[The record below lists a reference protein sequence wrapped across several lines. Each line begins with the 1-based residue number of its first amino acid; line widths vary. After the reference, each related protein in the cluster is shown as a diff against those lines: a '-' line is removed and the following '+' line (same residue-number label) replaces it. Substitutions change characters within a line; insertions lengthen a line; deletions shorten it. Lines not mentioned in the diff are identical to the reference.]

1 MTAEL
6 ALRCEFTRG
15 ACHPEASSDDG
26 PVARVIAPHTPV
38 SYVEAAGLNT
48 YYEVRGDGDPVVLLH
63 GGFATIETWEA
74 QAAALAERYQV
85 FLPER
90 RGHGRTPDV
99 AGPLTYEN
107 MAADTAAFIEALGIR
122 PAHLIGWS
130 DGASVALYLAL
141 RRPEL
146 VRRVICMG
154 AAAWF
159 DGLTPK
165 AQAEA
170 QSLALESF
178 PPSLIEAH
186 RSLSPDGPDHLPAF
200 FEKIKVLWASE
211 PNMTPD
217 ELRQITAQTR
227 VMLGDDD
234 VLTVEHAA
242 TMAATLP
249 DAQLA
254 VVPGTDHGLMF
265 EKPDRVNRL

>member
-1 MTAEL
+1 M
-6 ALRCEFTRG
+6 
-15 ACHPEASSDDG
+15 
-26 PVARVIAPHTPV
+26 
-38 SYVEAAGLNT
+38 SYVDAGDLNT
-48 YYEVRGDGDPVVLLH
+48 YYEVRGAGDPLVMLH

-74 QAAALAERYQV
+74 QAAALAERYQI

-99 AGPLTYEN
+99 EGPLTYEN
-107 MAADTAAFIEALGIR
+107 MASDTAAFIEALAIG

-130 DGASVALYLAL
+130 DGASVALYVAL

-146 VRRVICMG
+146 VRKVICMG

-170 QSLALESF
+170 QNLALDSF

-186 RSLSPDGPDHLPAF
+186 RTLSPDGPDHLPIF
-200 FEKIKVLWASE
+200 FEKIKALWASE
-211 PNMTPD
+211 PNMTAG
-217 ELRQITAQTR
+217 ELRQITAPTL

-265 EKPDRVNRL
+265 EKPDLVNRLFMDFLADEQPPKIMS

>member
-1 MTAEL
+1 M
-6 ALRCEFTRG
+6 
-15 ACHPEASSDDG
+15 
-26 PVARVIAPHTPV
+26 
-38 SYVEAAGLNT
+38 
-48 YYEVRGDGDPVVLLH
+48 LH

-74 QAAALAERYQV
+74 QAAALAERYEV

-99 AGPLTYEN
+99 EGPLTYEA
-107 MAADTAAFIEALGIR
+107 MADDTAALIEALGIG
-122 PAHLIGWS
+122 PVHVIGWS
-130 DGASVALYLAL
+130 DGGSVALYVAL

-146 VRRVICMG
+146 VRKVICMG

-165 AQAEA
+165 AQAGA
-170 QSLALESF
+170 RNLSLDHM
-178 PPSLIEAH
+178 PPSMIEAH
-186 RSLSPDGPDHLPAF
+186 RNLSPDGPDHLPIF
-200 FEKIKVLWASE
+200 FAKMKALWAAE

-217 ELRQITAQTR
+217 ELGRITAPTL

-234 VLTVEHAA
+234 VLTVAHAS

-254 VVPGTDHGLMF
+254 VVPGTDHGLLF
-265 EKPDRVNRL
+265 EKPDLVSRLFLDFLADEQPPKIMS